1 MSRSLY
7 KDFQG
12 PVNPL
17 GQMGNFINQFNQFR
31 STFSGN
37 PEAQVKQMLQSGRM
51 SQEQFQQLSQMA
63 NQIMPLLKK

>member
-1 MSRSLY
+1 MNNSLFNDFNPNPMS
-7 KDFQG
+7 
-12 PVNPL
+12 
-17 GQMGNFINQFNQFR
+17 QMGNFINQFNQFR

>member
-1 MSRSLY
+1 MNNSLFN
-7 KDFQG
+7 DFN
-12 PVNPL
+12 PTPL
-17 GQMGNFINQFNQFR
+17 GQMGNFISQFNQFR

>member
-1 MSRSLY
+1 MSNSLY
-7 KDFQG
+7 NDFK
-12 PVNPL
+12 PNPF

>member
-1 MSRSLY
+1 MNNSLY
-7 KDFQG
+7 NDF
-12 PVNPL
+12 NPTPM
-17 GQMGNFINQFNQFR
+17 GQMGNFINKFNQFR